1 MMTAIRAK
9 TFFSTCMSLLRVS
22 FLGYLAT
29 AVFATSASAI
39 EAEDMLSRNAST
51 DASGTPYRIFV
62 PDSQQRAKPLPL
74 IVFLNGSG
82 QIGRDNDA
90 QVTQNTGSLFANF
103 LSPEHLARQPV
114 FLLAP
119 QSRTE
124 RWNPDEIIAVV
135 AKVQAEFSIDAD
147 RIYLTG
153 LSTGGSAVWDTFKAY
168 PDVFAAGV
176 PISGGS
182 AFEGLDRIVHIPLWI
197 FHGINDHATDRRYGD
212 GGRSDRFGPR
222 WLVTTLLDLGGHPGY
237 TEYGDDGHNIWDR
250 VYADERLFPWLIAQ
264 HRSHAMPVQPAKT
277 LQ

>member
-1 MMTAIRAK
+1 MMNLIRGK
-9 TFFSTCMSLLRVS
+9 TSFSSCILVLQTSLLA
-22 FLGYLAT
+22 FLAAASLA
-29 AVFATSASAI
+29 ASAI
-39 EAEDMLSRNAST
+39 VIEANDLLRRNTSI
-51 DASGTPYRIFV
+51 DGSGTPYRLLV
-62 PDSQQRAKPLPL
+62 PDAYQREKPLPL

-82 QIGRDNDA
+82 QIGSDNEA

-103 LSPEHLARQPV
+103 LSPEHRARQPV
-114 FLLAP
+114 FLVAP

-124 RWNPDEIIAVV
+124 RWNPGEIIEVV

-212 GGRSDRFGPR
+212 GGGRFGPR
-222 WLVTTLLDLGGHPGY
+222 WLVTALLDMGGTPGY
-237 TEYGDDGHNIWDR
+237 TEYDDDGHVIWDR

-264 HRSHAMPVQPAKT
+264 HRSHPVHEQQAKT
-277 LQ
+277 L